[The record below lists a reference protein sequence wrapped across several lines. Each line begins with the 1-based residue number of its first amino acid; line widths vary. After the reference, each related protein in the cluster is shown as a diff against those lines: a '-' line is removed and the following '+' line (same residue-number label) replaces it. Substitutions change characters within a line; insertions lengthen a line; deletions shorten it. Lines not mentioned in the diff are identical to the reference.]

1 MHVRLEAAS
10 FFFQSQS
17 MQHCFCCVLLGS
29 RIKVRVDVG
38 CRAEIALPQP
48 LLNLFEQHMVR
59 KQQAR
64 AAVPQVV
71 KANMPQMVLLKRQL
85 EHR

>member
-1 MHVRLEAAS
+1 
-10 FFFQSQS
+10 

-38 CRAEIALPQP
+38 CRAEIAVPQP
-48 LLNLFEQHMVR
+48 LLNLFERHMVR

-64 AAVPQVV
+64 AAVPQVM